1 MDSQKLKRSKKVF
14 YEFLSIFFA
23 VFLGYMANQLRDQ
36 YNNQKLADKSIEN
49 IKAEVDKNIKNY
61 NEMIINH
68 KKQIAAIDKI
78 INQLNKGVS
87 LDSIDMRIDLSFK
100 LIETNSWETAKITQ
114 AVAYMDFKL
123 VSEVAAVY
131 EIQEYYKNK
140 IKNATSVHIYED
152 DDTAHAQKSIVKS
165 LKEIKNLIRSITPL
179 EEQLYKDNNLLLKT
193 LNAQNS

>member
-1 MDSQKLKRSKKVF
+1 MDSQKLKQSKKVF

-49 IKAEVDKNIKNY
+49 VKAEVDRNIKNY
-61 NEMIINH
+61 SEMIIDH

-78 INQLNKGVS
+78 INQLNSGVN
-87 LDSIDMRIDLSFK
+87 LDSIDMSIDLTFK

-140 IKNATSVHIYED
+140 IKTTTSFHIYED
-152 DDTAHAQKSIVKS
+152 DDPTNARKGMVKS
-165 LKEIKNLIRSITPL
+165 LKEVKNLIRSITPL